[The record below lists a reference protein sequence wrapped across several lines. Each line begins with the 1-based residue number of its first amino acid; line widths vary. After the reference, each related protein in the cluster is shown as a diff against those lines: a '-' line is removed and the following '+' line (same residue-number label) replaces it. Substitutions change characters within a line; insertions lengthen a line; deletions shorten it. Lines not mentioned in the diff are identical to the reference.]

1 MAVKPVVGLDIGS
14 YQIKAAELAVTKEG
28 LTVTALAVAPT
39 PPGVVQNGVLIDPQ
53 LMGQTV
59 KQMLREAGIRAKRV
73 IGCVAGQSSVVV
85 RIIEVPKMTPQ
96 ELEETMKWEVERH
109 VPFAPTEAQMAYAP
123 LPVQDTNETNP
134 NMSVLLAVAQV
145 DQINSYVQMLFQA
158 GLDPIA
164 IDIEPLAAGRA
175 LLDVKD
181 SQAVVRPHPGSP
193 ASFDQSMF
201 GQASESVAI
210 VNVGGANT
218 DISIFENGQLIFPR
232 SLPLAGDSLTRA
244 ISESLDYSPDQ
255 AEQIKREYAAV
266 LLDRMAD
273 YTGSQYTQADQ
284 MFGYEASDEDFS
296 NFRAASLPDSGPIT
310 APRSSTEPVERPGGE
325 EDQAAADGVERTQ
338 PIPKRTL
345 DLARRSVAPPTSGAA
360 ASYAAD
366 TDQLRMQVFDAIVP
380 VLSELATELRRS
392 LDYYRT
398 RSQGQSVQKIILCGG
413 SARLPGL
420 DQFLDHELQV
430 PVTIADPLAN
440 FTVSAKNFDPSYL
453 QTIAPVF
460 TIAAGLA
467 AREGVFAANPPIPQA
482 KAPRAPKA
490 SGGGGR
496 FAGASKF
503 LRKSKT
509 DTTNPPGAGAN
520 TTLPPVS

>member
-14 YQIKAAELAVTKEG
+14 YQIKAVELTAGKEG
-28 LTVTALAVAPT
+28 LTITSVAVAPT
-39 PPGVVQNGVLIDPQ
+39 PPGVMQNGVLIDPQ

-59 KQMLREAGIRAKRV
+59 KQMLREAGIRTKRV

-134 NMSVLLAVAQV
+134 NMSVLLAVAQI
-145 DQINSYVQMLFQA
+145 DQINSYVTMLFQA

-164 IDIEPLAAGRA
+164 IDIEPLATGRS

-181 SQAVVRPHPGSP
+181 SRAVVRPLPGSA
-193 ASFDQSMF
+193 ASFDASMF
-201 GQASESVAI
+201 GHNAESVAI

-266 LLDRMAD
+266 LLDRMGD
-273 YTGSQYTQADQ
+273 YTGAHYAQSDQ
-284 MFGYEASDEDFS
+284 GFGFEAADEDFS

-310 APRSSTEPVERPGGE
+310 GPRASTDPLERPGGE
-325 EDQAAADGVERTQ
+325 EEHGAFEGVERTQ
-338 PIPKRTL
+338 PIPRRTL
-345 DLARRSVAPPTSGAA
+345 DLARRSAESSASGSSGA
-360 ASYAAD
+360 YAAD
-366 TDQLRMQVFDAIVP
+366 TDQLRQQVFEAIVP

-398 RSQGQSVQKIILCGG
+398 RSQGQAVQRILLCGG
-413 SARLPGL
+413 SSKLPGL

-430 PVTIADPLAN
+430 PVSIADPLAN
-440 FTVSAKNFDPSYL
+440 FTVTAKNFDPAYL
-453 QTIAPVF
+453 QSIAPVF
-460 TIAAGLA
+460 GIAAGLA

-490 SGGGGR
+490 GGGT
-496 FAGASKF
+496 SKF
-503 LRKSKT
+503 FKRNKT